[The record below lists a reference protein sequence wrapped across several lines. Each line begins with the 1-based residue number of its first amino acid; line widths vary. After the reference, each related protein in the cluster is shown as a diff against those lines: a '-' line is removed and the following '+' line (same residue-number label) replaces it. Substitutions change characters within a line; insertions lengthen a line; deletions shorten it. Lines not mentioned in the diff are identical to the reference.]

1 MALMQTTTNLRR
13 NRMDPYVPEFLRRM
27 KKSRGIG
34 RIIFLVVAIPVLA
47 VVGMLLLLS
56 RRRRK
61 GTR

>member
-1 MALMQTTTNLRR
+1 
-13 NRMDPYVPEFLRRM
+13 MDPYVPEFLRRM